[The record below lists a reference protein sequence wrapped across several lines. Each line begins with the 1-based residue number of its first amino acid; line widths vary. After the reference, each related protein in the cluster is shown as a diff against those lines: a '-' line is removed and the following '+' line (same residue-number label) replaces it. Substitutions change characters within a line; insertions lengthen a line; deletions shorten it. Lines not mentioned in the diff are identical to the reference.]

1 MHRTTSHNKTG
12 TRLAA
17 LGLLLA
23 LGSVQAE
30 EVWTEITTPAYGGSA
45 STLTGVVGSVGVTYT
60 ATTGPILEHLDPV
73 HPTGQYSH
81 IWDNN
86 ATGTVPTTPPYSFEP
101 NNAKIYP
108 ASAATAPSQVVMKST
123 TAPGSQT
130 TIAFAAP
137 VKDPIVLIYSVER
150 GSSVN
155 LSGTTTALGAAA
167 AIAATG
173 LNSAAAFNITTQ
185 ILSNNNT
192 GAIYNA
198 TTNPNG
204 TWGAALEG
212 CSQHMNFPSINTA
225 KKPSR
230 ACATLQLTGTYNEIK
245 LTGTFNG
252 SDGVGLTVGYN
263 LPKISLQSQ
272 PSPLTDAANQVAE
285 CKVVSDSPVT
295 SALDIP
301 LSALPASTRYSSDCG
316 AVLTIPAGSDT
327 SNSCTITATP
337 NSVAGDGN
345 ATATLSIDSS
355 ALPAQFATITT
366 GTAAVEIQDNDLAIT
381 GTVQGA
387 PTPFPA
393 SLAGQS
399 VNYSLNCSPGATAPA
414 SGQLLIDANGQLTA
428 SATEVPAGTTCS
440 AIAVDP
446 ISQLPAA
453 PAGYEW
459 QSASGAANGSNAFAV
474 TLVMAPIAQKT
485 LTVSGSV
492 TGGPSTLPANL
503 VGQTVTLTLNCTPAA
518 AVPATVDLT
527 IAANGTL
534 SSATQP
540 TVPAGS
546 TCTPTLASATPNLP
560 LPNGYAWLPSTVT
573 PASGNTSFNVTL
585 ALLQTTTPPP
595 VTGAT
600 PVPTLSE
607 WALAWMATV
616 LAGLAA
622 MRLRQRKV

>member
-1 MHRTTSHNKTG
+1 MPYTKPYNQTG
-12 TRLAA
+12 ARLAA

-23 LGSVQAE
+23 LGSAQAE

-45 STLTGVVGSVGVTYT
+45 ATLTGTVGSVGVTYT
-60 ATTGPILEHLDPV
+60 ATTGPALLHLDPV
-73 HPTGQYSH
+73 HPSLYSH

-86 ATGTVPTTPPYSFEP
+86 ATGTSPHAPPNAIEP
-101 NNAKIYP
+101 NNAKVYP
-108 ASAATAPSQVVMKST
+108 ASAAAARSQVVMIS
-123 TAPGSQT
+123 GSAGNQT
-130 TIAFAAP
+130 TVEFLAP
-137 VKDPIVLIYSVER
+137 VKDPIVLIYSVEPHSR
-150 GSSVN
+150 LDFANTQTASGSSV
-155 LSGTTTALGAAA
+155 
-167 AIAATG
+167 AIAATA
-173 LNSAAAFNITTQ
+173 LNPAAAFSGTT
-185 ILSNNNT
+185 LSNSNT
-192 GAIYNA
+192 G
-198 TTNPNG
+198 PVNG
-204 TWGAALEG
+204 TWGAVTEG
-212 CSQHMNFPSINTA
+212 CSQYMNYPSIDPS
-225 KKPSR
+225 KKPSK

-263 LPKISLQSQ
+263 LPKISLQCQ
-272 PSPLTDAANQVAE
+272 PSPLADAANQVAE
-285 CKVVSDSPVT
+285 CKVVSDSPMV

-301 LSALPASTRYSSDCG
+301 LSALPASARYSSDCG
-316 AVLTIPAGSDT
+316 ASLTIPAGSDT

-337 NSVAGDGN
+337 NTVAGDGN

-393 SLAGQS
+393 SLAGQN
-399 VNYSLNCSPGATAPA
+399 VNYSLSCSPGAATPA
-414 SGQLLIDANGQLTA
+414 SGQLLIGANGQLTA
-428 SATEVPAGTTCS
+428 APATEVPAGTTCS
-440 AIAVDP
+440 AIVVDP
-446 ISQLPAA
+446 VSQLPA
-453 PAGYEW
+453 PPPGYEW

-474 TLVMAPIAQKT
+474 TLVMAPIAQKA

-492 TGGPSTLPANL
+492 TGGPSTLPASL

-527 IAANGTL
+527 IGASGTL

-546 TCTPTLASATPNLP
+546 TCTPTLASATPSLP
-560 LPNGYAWLPSTVT
+560 LPTGYAWLPSTVT
-573 PASGNTSFNVTL
+573 PASGYTSFNVTL
-585 ALLQTTTPPP
+585 AMAATTTPPP
-595 VTGAT
+595 VAGAT

-607 WALAWMATV
+607 WALALMATV

-622 MRLRQRKV
+622 MRLRKRKVSE